1 MRIEQELES
10 LVNENIALVNFTIRK
25 KFKNHL
31 KKINELNL
39 YEDFYQEGCIGLFKA
54 AKVFDESRG
63 NKFSTV
69 GVRWIEL
76 TLRNFLA
83 RYVYKHYRPDVMSM
97 DKEFKHDEESESTYY
112 NLVPSYDKYDTGVYD
127 LKNFAKQV
135 NIKDIDKVIDLSLK
149 GFGQKEIG
157 QKLGVSQVEISRRLM
172 SLKKQ
177 YEIHAALGELIRINK
192 AS

>member
-1 MRIEQELES
+1 MRTEEELES
-10 LVNENIALVNFTIRK
+10 LVNENIGLVKFTIKK
-25 KFKNHL
+25 KFKKHL
-31 KKINELNL
+31 KKIDELDL

-76 TLRNFLA
+76 ILRNFLA
-83 RYVYKHYRPDVMSM
+83 RYVYKHYRSNVMSM
-97 DKEFKHDEESESTYY
+97 DKEFKHNEESESNYY
-112 NLVPSYDKYDTGVYD
+112 NLVPNYDKYDTGVYD

-135 NIKDIDKVIDLSLK
+135 NIKDIDKVIDLSLE
-149 GFGQKEIG
+149 GFSQKEIG
-157 QKLGVSQVEISRRLM
+157 EKFGVSQAEISRRLM
-172 SLKKQ
+172 SLKNQ
-177 YEIHAALGELIRINK
+177 YEIHAALGELVRINK